1 MNSNELSLN
10 EVAEKLG
17 VHYMTVYRYVRTGLL
32 PAAKSGGTWRV
43 IADDLENFASRPPNS
58 VGRGH
63 RQLDRQIEPLI
74 AALTRGDE
82 RGAWKIAQSARAA
95 GCEVEE
101 LCTDLLVPAMA

>member
-43 IADDLENFASRPPNS
+43 LADDLENFASRPSNS

-63 RQLDRQIEPLI
+63 RQLDRPHREAPPWSVRQK
-74 AALTRGDE
+74 
-82 RGAWKIAQSARAA
+82 WRA
-95 GCEVEE
+95 G
-101 LCTDLLVPAMA
+101 

>member
-43 IADDLENFASRPPNS
+43 IADDLENFASRPSNS

-63 RQLDRQIEPLI
+63 RQLDRHIEPLI
-74 AALTRGDE
+74 ASLTRGDE
-82 RGAWKIAQSARAA
+82 RGAW
-95 GCEVEE
+95 
-101 LCTDLLVPAMA
+101 